1 MYTRPYNLDKKDSTL
16 YGFILFTIFCCISI
30 FIIFYLYEVQL
41 AEQEIKTE
49 TLKIKKNLVL
59 KSKAI
64 TDLAKD
70 SAKIAEEHYKFF
82 KEGRLKE
89 NAFYKY
95 LKYEPTKK
103 GFHMDN
109 LPVEF
114 QKAKVGALTYL
125 GPKDSLTKD
134 KAIEINMA
142 LSLSD
147 IFRMISDNITDSP
160 WIYYT
165 SDNFIFLT
173 PFVSSKDFFFAK
185 TMVEEK
191 EFYKNARPEVNPNKT
206 PFWTSAYIDEA
217 GVGLMTTYSVPI
229 YNNDRFL
236 GAISI
241 DVTIDQFN
249 RILNSFSI
257 NAGEI
262 FLFNEKKQLLASP
275 NKVSSLDKNIKIISE
290 YFENAFLEKISK
302 LKNKNDNGDIFSV
315 ESSYIV
321 KHDLPEL
328 QMTLFYKI
336 DKISF
341 WFRLLNKTKIFIL
354 LFIIGVILI
363 IRNLRSMTHINNQQK
378 ALGLSQKLLTESEK
392 IAKLCSWEF
401 DCKNKTLIFSES
413 FKLFFPNFI
422 NGNHIEFQEIVNWLS
437 IDYQAEW
444 ERILNLCLTEKSQL
458 HFEGILNTLP
468 KDKSN
473 DPRTDKYVSIIV
485 KYEAIDNS
493 HYTLKGTLQDITQR
507 KELEKTIETERVKII
522 QTSKLAALGEMSAGI
537 AHEINNPLA
546 IIFANT
552 NRLKRNIEPG
562 TNEQAIN
569 SLNTIE
575 NMVKRITKIIKGLRT
590 FARDADNDPFQNF
603 LVQNLIEDIASI
615 CGERL
620 KANSVEFILPEKFSP
635 ELTLDCNPTQIT
647 QVIINL
653 IMNSFD
659 SIHEQNHPWIKFDVF
674 TSEDKIKFIIT
685 DSGKGISKEIAD
697 KIFQPFFTTKEV
709 GKGTGIGLSISKG
722 LVEAH
727 KGTIFLDTTS
737 ENTKFVIELPLRH
750 SDSKQ
755 NTA

>member
-1 MYTRPYNLDKKDSTL
+1 MLTKSYNLDKKDSTL

-30 FIIFYLYEVQL
+30 FIIFYLYEIQL
-41 AEQEIKTE
+41 VEQEIKTE
-49 TLKIKKNLVL
+49 TLEIKKNLVL
-59 KSKAI
+59 KAKTI

-70 SAKIAEEHYKFF
+70 SAKIAEEHFQFF
-82 KEGRLKE
+82 KDGRLKE
-89 NAFYKY
+89 NTFYKY
-95 LKYEPTKK
+95 LSFDPSKK

-125 GPKDSLTKD
+125 GTKESLTKE
-134 KAIEINMA
+134 KTIEINMA

-191 EFYKNARPEVNPNKT
+191 EFYKNARPEINPNKK

-217 GVGLMTTYSVPI
+217 GAGLMTTYSVPI
-229 YNNDRFL
+229 YNKDQFL
-236 GAISI
+236 GAVSI

-275 NKVSSLDKNIKIISE
+275 NKVSSLNKNIKKITD
-290 YFENAFLEKISK
+290 YFQNSFLEKISK
-302 LKNKNDNGDIFSV
+302 LNNRNEDGDIYSV
-315 ESSYIV
+315 ENSYIV

-341 WFRLLNKTKIFIL
+341 WLRILNKTKIFLL

-363 IRNLRSMTHINNQQK
+363 IRNLRNMTHINNQQK
-378 ALGLSQKLLTESEK
+378 ALRLSQKLLTESEK
-392 IAKLCSWEF
+392 IAKLCSWEY
-401 DCKNKTLIFSES
+401 DCQNKTLNFSES
-413 FKLFFPNFI
+413 FKLFFPNFKSV
-422 NGNHIEFQEIVNWLS
+422 NHIEFQQIVNWLS
-437 IDYQAEW
+437 IEYQAEW
-444 ERILNLCLTEKSQL
+444 EKTLNLCLSEKSQL
-458 HFEGILNTLP
+458 HFEGILNPLP
-468 KDKSN
+468 MSQAN
-473 DPRTDKYVSIIV
+473 DVDSKKYVSIIV
-485 KYEAIDNS
+485 KCETLSDS
-493 HYTLKGTLQDITQR
+493 HYSLKGTLQDITQR
-507 KELEKTIETERVKII
+507 KELEKTIENERVKII

-620 KANSVEFILPEKFSP
+620 KANSVEFILPEKISQ

-659 SIHEQNHPWIKFDVF
+659 SIHEQNKPWIKFDII
-674 TSEDKIKFIIT
+674 TNEDKIKFIIT

-727 KGTIFLDTTS
+727 KGTIYLDTTS
-737 ENTKFVIELPLRH
+737 ENTKFVIELPLKH